1 MKNFFSK
8 DIPESVKELDTDIH
22 QGLSE
27 QEAGKRLENNG
38 HNRLQGAKEKTM
50 LQLFAEQFKDFL
62 VIILIIA
69 AIVSMVVGIMENEG
83 IFDSL
88 VIIAIVIINA
98 IIGVSQETKA
108 SNALKALKEMS
119 SPQAK
124 VIRNGNIL
132 KVPSD
137 ELVTGDVVV
146 LDAGDYIPAD
156 VRLVESFNLKIDESA
171 LTGESVSV
179 EKSCEKVLPEDAP
192 LGDRTNSAYM
202 GTVITYG
209 RGKGIVCATGMD
221 TQMGNIAAMLNESE
235 EETTPLQK
243 KLDSLGK
250 ILGIVCI
257 AVCAMI
263 FILGIIQGDELM
275 EIFMVSVSL
284 AVAAIPEGLTV
295 VVTVILAMG
304 MQRMVKSHA
313 IIKRLSAVETL
324 GSTTVIC
331 SDKTGTLTQ
340 NKMTVVK
347 VFDYEKAYDVTGTG
361 YSKEG
366 SVTAEEGGRLTSNI
380 TELIKGAVLC
390 NDSIYNIEKSQIIGD
405 PTEGAMLVLGEK
417 IGLNKEQLNE
427 EYKRV
432 QEIPFDS
439 NRKLMSTFN
448 EKDGKITIYTKG
460 APDEILKRCTNIYKD
475 GEVSEFTEA
484 DRKKILDA
492 NSGFAKNAL
501 RVLGVAF
508 KTVENL
514 DDFDKQEN
522 SLTYL
527 GLMCMIDPP
536 REEVKPAVNQCKKA
550 GIRVK
555 MITGDH
561 KITASAIAID
571 LGIMSPGEEAL
582 EGAEIQLLSDEEL
595 REKVKTVNV
604 FARVSPEHK
613 VRLVSACKANGDIAA
628 MTGDGVN
635 DAPSLK
641 RADIGV
647 AMGITGT
654 DVSKEAADM
663 ILTDD
668 NFVSIVNA
676 VEEGRTIYNNIRK
689 VVGYLLSCN
698 IGEILLIFLAMLFNL
713 PVPLV
718 PIHLLSINLITDAF
732 PAFALGM
739 EEKEPGIMN
748 QKPRDPNESIIDK
761 KMRVA
766 VGMQSIFLGFG
777 ALAAFYVGHIN
788 YGGIENGETISRTM
802 CFVALILGELFR
814 AYSNRSETR
823 SIFGI
828 KLLSNSFLNKCVLAS
843 FAFLVVV
850 VYVPFLNTIFETVP
864 LNITQLSEAIGFAII
879 PTLGGEIAKIITRK
893 MK

>member
-8 DIPESVKELDTDIH
+8 DILESVKELNTDIH

-27 QEAGKRLENNG
+27 QEAKKRLETNG
-38 HNRLQGAKEKTM
+38 HNKLQGAKEKTM

-83 IFDSL
+83 IFDSI

-124 VIRNGNIL
+124 VIRNGNIV
-132 KVPSD
+132 KTPSD
-137 ELVTGDVVV
+137 ELVTGDVVI

-156 VRLVESFNLKIDESA
+156 VRLIESFNLKIDESA
-171 LTGESVSV
+171 LTGESVPV
-179 EKSCEKVLPEDAP
+179 EKDCDKILQEDSP
-192 LGDRTNSAYM
+192 LGDRVNSAYM
-202 GTVITYG
+202 GTVVTYG
-209 RGKGIVCATGMD
+209 RGKGVVCATGMD

-257 AVCAMI
+257 AVCAAI
-263 FILGIIQGDELM
+263 FVLGIIQGDELM

-313 IIKRLSAVETL
+313 ITKKLSAVETL

-361 YSKEG
+361 YNKEG
-366 SVTAEEGGRLTSNI
+366 SITVEEGGRLTSNI
-380 TELIKGAVLC
+380 NELIRGAVLC
-390 NDSIYNIEKSQIIGD
+390 NDSIYDIEKSQIIGD

-417 IGLNKEQLNE
+417 IGFNKDKLNE

-439 NRKLMSTFN
+439 DRKLMSTFN
-448 EKDGKITIYTKG
+448 EKDGTITVYTKG

-475 GEVSEFTEA
+475 GEVSEITEA

-501 RVLGVAF
+501 RVLGVAC
-508 KTVENL
+508 KPVENL
-514 DDFDKQEN
+514 EGFDKQEN
-522 SLTYL
+522 GLTYL

-536 REEVKPAVNQCKKA
+536 REEVKPAVNECKRA

-561 KITASAIAID
+561 KITASAIATD

-613 VRLVSACKANGDIAA
+613 VRLVSACKANGEIVA

-668 NFVSIVNA
+668 NFVSIVKA

-713 PVPLV
+713 PVPLM

-766 VGMQSIFLGFG
+766 VGMQSVFLGFG
-777 ALAAFYVGHIN
+777 ALAAFYIGHIN
-788 YGGIENGETISRTM
+788 YGSTEAGETISRTM

-823 SIFGI
+823 SIFGM
-828 KLLSNSFLNKCVLAS
+828 KLLSNSFLNKCVIAS
-843 FAFLVVV
+843 FVFLVVV

-864 LNITQLSEAIGFAII
+864 LNLTQLSEAIGFAVI
-879 PTLGGEIAKIITRK
+879 PTLGGEIAKIVTKR

>member
-1 MKNFFSK
+1 MKDYFSK
-8 DIPESVKELDTDIH
+8 DIQESARDLKTDLL
-22 QGLSE
+22 QGLSG
-27 QEAGKRLENNG
+27 QEAKKRLEENG
-38 HNRLQGAKEKTM
+38 HNRLRGAEKRTL

-62 VIILIIA
+62 VIILIVA
-69 AIVSMVVGIMENEG
+69 AIISMVVGIVQGEG

-88 VIIAIVIINA
+88 VIIAIVIVNA
-98 IIGVSQETKA
+98 IIGVNQETKA
-108 SNALKALKEMS
+108 NNALKALKEMS

-124 VIRNGNIL
+124 VIRNGDIVR
-132 KVPSD
+132 VPSD
-137 ELVTGDVVV
+137 ELVTGDVVI

-156 VRLVESFNLKIDESA
+156 IRLAESFNLKIDEAA
-171 LTGESVSV
+171 LTGESVPV
-179 EKSCEKVLPEDAP
+179 EKNCESILPDDAP
-192 LGDRTNSAYM
+192 LGDRINSAFM

-209 RGKGIVCATGMD
+209 RGKGIVSATGME

-250 ILGIVCI
+250 VLGIVCI
-257 AVCAMI
+257 AVCAII
-263 FILGIIQGDELM
+263 FVLGLLQGDELM

-295 VVTVILAMG
+295 VVTVILALG
-304 MQRMVKSHA
+304 MQQMVKSHA
-313 IIKRLSAVETL
+313 IIKKLSAVETL

-347 VFDYEKAYDVTGTG
+347 VFDHEKAYDVTGTG
-361 YSKEG
+361 YSREG
-366 SVTAEEGGRLTSNI
+366 SVTVEEGGRLSSNI

-390 NDSIYNIEKSQIIGD
+390 NDAVYDIEKSQIIGD

-417 IGLNKEQLNE
+417 IGLSKDRLNE
-427 EYKRV
+427 EYRRI

-439 NRKLMSTFN
+439 DRKLMSTFH
-448 EKDGKITIYTKG
+448 EKDGELTIYTKG
-460 APDEILKRCTNIYKD
+460 APDEILKRCTHIYKD
-475 GEVSEFTEA
+475 GVVSEITEA
-484 DRKKILDA
+484 DRRKILEA
-492 NSGFAKNAL
+492 NSSFAKSAL
-501 RVLGVAF
+501 RVLGVAS
-508 KTVENL
+508 KAVETL
-514 DDFDKQEN
+514 DDFDSQEN

-536 REEVKPAVNQCKKA
+536 REEVKPAVEECRKA

-561 KITASAIAID
+561 KITASAIAGD

-613 VRLVSACKANGDIAA
+613 VRLVSACKANGEIVA

-668 NFVSIVNA
+668 NFVSIVHA

-713 PVPLV
+713 PMPLM

-732 PAFALGM
+732 PAFALGL
-739 EEKEPGIMN
+739 EEREPGIMD

-766 VGMQSIFLGFG
+766 VAMQSLFLGIG
-777 ALAAFYVGHIN
+777 ALTAFYIGHIS
-788 YGGIENGETISRTM
+788 YRGVEGGETIARTM

-814 AYSNRSETR
+814 AYSNRSEKR

-828 KLLSNSFLNKCVLAS
+828 RLLSNSFLNKCVIAS

-850 VYVPFLNTIFETVP
+850 VYVPFLNTIFSTAP
-864 LNITQLSEAIGFAII
+864 LTLTQLSEAIGFAVV
-879 PTLGGEIAKIITRK
+879 PTLGGELAKLITKR

>member
-1 MKNFFSK
+1 MNDYFSK
-8 DIPESVKELDTDIH
+8 DIRESVRNLKTDLL
-22 QGLSE
+22 QGLSG
-27 QEAGKRLENNG
+27 QEAQKRLEANG
-38 HNRLQGAKEKTM
+38 HNRLQGAAERT
-50 LQLFAEQFKDFL
+50 LFQLFAEQFKDFL
-62 VIILIIA
+62 VVILIVA
-69 AIVSMVVGIMENEG
+69 AIISMVVGIVQGEG

-88 VIIAIVIINA
+88 VIIAIVIVNA
-98 IIGVSQETKA
+98 IIGVNQETKA
-108 SNALKALKEMS
+108 NNALKALKDMS

-124 VIRNGNIL
+124 VIRNGNIVRL
-132 KVPSD
+132 PSD
-137 ELVTGDVVV
+137 ELVTGDVVI

-156 VRLVESFNLKIDESA
+156 VRLVESFNLKIDEAA
-171 LTGESVSV
+171 LTGESVPV
-179 EKSCEKVLPEDAP
+179 EKNCESILPDDAP
-192 LGDRTNSAYM
+192 LGDRVNSAFM

-209 RGKGIVCATGMD
+209 RGKGIVSATGME
-221 TQMGNIAAMLNESE
+221 TQMGSIAAMLNESE

-250 ILGIVCI
+250 VLGIVCI
-257 AVCAMI
+257 AVCAII
-263 FILGIIQGDELM
+263 FVLGLLQGDELM

-304 MQRMVKSHA
+304 MQQMVKSHA
-313 IIKRLSAVETL
+313 ILKKLSAVETL

-361 YSKEG
+361 YSREG
-366 SVTAEEGGRLTSNI
+366 SVTVEEGGRLSSNI

-390 NDSIYNIEKSQIIGD
+390 NDAVYNIEKSQIIGD
-405 PTEGAMLVLGEK
+405 PTEGALLVLGEK
-417 IGLNKEQLNE
+417 TGLSKDRLNE
-427 EYKRV
+427 EYRRV

-439 NRKLMSTFN
+439 DRKLMSTFH
-448 EKDGKITIYTKG
+448 EKDGELTIYTKG
-460 APDEILKRCTNIYKD
+460 APDEILKRCTHIYKD
-475 GEVSEFTEA
+475 GAVSEIMES
-484 DRKKILDA
+484 DRRKILEA
-492 NSGFAKNAL
+492 NSSFAKSAL
-501 RVLGVAF
+501 RVLGVAG
-508 KTVENL
+508 KAVETL
-514 DDFDKQEN
+514 DGFDGQEN

-527 GLMCMIDPP
+527 GLICMIDPP
-536 REEVKPAVNQCKKA
+536 REEVKPAVDECRKA

-561 KITASAIAID
+561 KITASAIAGD
-571 LGIMSPGEEAL
+571 LGIISPGEEAL
-582 EGAEIQLLSDEEL
+582 EGAEIQLLSEEEL

-613 VRLVSACKANGDIAA
+613 VRLVSACKANGEIVA

-668 NFVSIVNA
+668 NFVSIVHA

-713 PVPLV
+713 PMPLM

-739 EEKEPGIMN
+739 EEREPGIMD

-766 VGMQSIFLGFG
+766 VAMQSLFLGIG
-777 ALAAFYVGHIN
+777 ALTAFYIGHIS
-788 YGGIENGETISRTM
+788 YRGVEGGETIARTM

-814 AYSNRSETR
+814 AYSNRSEKR

-828 KLLSNSFLNKCVLAS
+828 RLLSNSFLNKCVIAS

-850 VYVPFLNTIFETVP
+850 VYVPFLNTIFSTAP
-864 LNITQLSEAIGFAII
+864 LTLTQLSEAVGFAVV
-879 PTLGGEIAKIITRK
+879 PTLGGELAKLITKR

>member
-1 MKNFFSK
+1 MNDYFSK
-8 DIPESVKELDTDIH
+8 DIRESVRKLKTDLL
-22 QGLSE
+22 QGLSG
-27 QEAGKRLENNG
+27 QEAQKRLKENG
-38 HNRLQGAKEKTM
+38 HNRLQGAAERT
-50 LQLFAEQFKDFL
+50 LFQLFAEQFKDFL
-62 VIILIIA
+62 VIILIVA
-69 AIVSMVVGIMENEG
+69 AIISMVVGIVQGEG

-88 VIIAIVIINA
+88 VIIAIVIVNA
-98 IIGVSQETKA
+98 IIGVNQETKA
-108 SNALKALKEMS
+108 NNALKALKEMS

-124 VIRNGNIL
+124 VIRNGSI
-132 KVPSD
+132 VRMTSD
-137 ELVTGDVVV
+137 ELVTGDVVI
-146 LDAGDYIPAD
+146 LDAGDFIPAD
-156 VRLVESFNLKIDESA
+156 VRLVESFNLKIDEAA
-171 LTGESVSV
+171 LTGESVPV
-179 EKSCEKVLPEDAP
+179 EKNCESILPDGAP
-192 LGDRTNSAYM
+192 LGDRVNSAFM

-209 RGKGIVCATGMD
+209 RGKGIVSATGME

-250 ILGIVCI
+250 VLGIVCI
-257 AVCAMI
+257 AVCAII
-263 FILGIIQGDELM
+263 FVLGLLQGDELM

-304 MQRMVKSHA
+304 MQQMVKSHA
-313 IIKRLSAVETL
+313 IIKSLSAVETL

-347 VFDYEKAYDVTGTG
+347 VFDHEKAYDVTGTG
-361 YSKEG
+361 YSREG
-366 SVTAEEGGRLTSNI
+366 SVTVEDGRLSSNI

-390 NDSIYNIEKSQIIGD
+390 NDAVYDIEKSQIIGD

-417 IGLNKEQLNE
+417 VGLSKDRLNE
-427 EYKRV
+427 EYRRV

-439 NRKLMSTFN
+439 DRKLMSTFH
-448 EKDGKITIYTKG
+448 EKDAELTIYTKG
-460 APDEILKRCTNIYKD
+460 APDEILKRCTRIYKD
-475 GEVSEFTEA
+475 GVVSEITEA
-484 DRKKILDA
+484 DRMKILEA
-492 NSGFAKNAL
+492 NSGFAKSAL
-501 RVLGVAF
+501 RVLGVASKAV
-508 KTVENL
+508 KTL
-514 DDFDKQEN
+514 DDFGGQEN

-536 REEVKPAVNQCKKA
+536 REEVKPAVDECRKA

-561 KITASAIAID
+561 KITASAIAGD

-613 VRLVSACKANGDIAA
+613 VRLVSACKANGEIVA

-668 NFVSIVNA
+668 NFVSIVHA

-713 PVPLV
+713 PMPLM

-739 EEKEPGIMN
+739 EEREPGIMN

-766 VGMQSIFLGFG
+766 VAMQSLFLGIG
-777 ALAAFYVGHIN
+777 ALTAFYIGHIS
-788 YGGIENGETISRTM
+788 YRGVEGGETIARTM

-814 AYSNRSETR
+814 AYSNRSEKR

-828 KLLSNSFLNKCVLAS
+828 RLLSNAFLNKCVIAS

-850 VYVPFLNTIFETVP
+850 VYVPFLNTIFSTAP
-864 LNITQLSEAIGFAII
+864 LTLTQLSGAVGFAVV
-879 PTLGGEIAKIITRK
+879 PTLGGELAKLITKR

>member
-1 MKNFFSK
+1 MNDYFSK
-8 DIPESVKELDTDIH
+8 DIRESVRELKTDLH
-22 QGLSE
+22 QGLSG
-27 QEAGKRLENNG
+27 QEAQKRLEENG
-38 HNRLQGAKEKTM
+38 HNRLQGAAERT
-50 LQLFAEQFKDFL
+50 LFQLFAEQFKDFL
-62 VIILIIA
+62 VIILIVA
-69 AIVSMVVGIMENEG
+69 AIISMVVGIVQGEG

-88 VIIAIVIINA
+88 VIIAIVIVNA
-98 IIGVSQETKA
+98 IIGVNQETKA
-108 SNALKALKEMS
+108 NNALKALKEMS

-124 VIRNGNIL
+124 VIRNGDIVRL
-132 KVPSD
+132 PSD
-137 ELVTGDVVV
+137 ELVTGDVVI

-156 VRLVESFNLKIDESA
+156 VRLSESFNLKIDEAA
-171 LTGESVSV
+171 LTGESVPV
-179 EKSCEKVLPEDAP
+179 EKNSESILPDDAP
-192 LGDRTNSAYM
+192 LGDRVNSAFM

-209 RGKGIVCATGMD
+209 RGKGIVSATGME
-221 TQMGNIAAMLNESE
+221 TQMGNIAAMLNESK

-250 ILGIVCI
+250 VLGIVCI
-257 AVCAMI
+257 AVCAII
-263 FILGIIQGDELM
+263 FVLGLLQGDELM

-304 MQRMVKSHA
+304 MQQMVKSHA

-347 VFDYEKAYDVTGTG
+347 VFDHEKAYDVTGTG
-361 YSKEG
+361 YSREG
-366 SVTAEEGGRLTSNI
+366 SVTVEEGSRLSSNI

-390 NDSIYNIEKSQIIGD
+390 NDAVYDIEKSQIIGD

-417 IGLNKEQLNE
+417 IGLSKDRLNE
-427 EYKRV
+427 EYRRV

-439 NRKLMSTFN
+439 DRKLMSTFH
-448 EKDGKITIYTKG
+448 EKDGGLTIYTKG
-460 APDEILKRCTNIYKD
+460 APDEILKRCTRIYKD
-475 GEVSEFTEA
+475 GAVSEITEA
-484 DRKKILDA
+484 DRRKILEA
-492 NSGFAKNAL
+492 NLIFAKSAL
-501 RVLGVAF
+501 RVLGVAS
-508 KTVENL
+508 KAVDTL
-514 DDFDKQEN
+514 DDFGSQEN

-536 REEVKPAVNQCKKA
+536 REEVKPAVDECRKA

-561 KITASAIAID
+561 KITASAIAGD

-582 EGAEIQLLSDEEL
+582 EGAEIQLLTDEEL
-595 REKVKTVNV
+595 RERVKTVNV

-613 VRLVSACKANGDIAA
+613 VRLVAACKANGEIVA

-668 NFVSIVNA
+668 NFVSIVHA

-713 PVPLV
+713 PMPLM

-739 EEKEPGIMN
+739 EEREPGIMD

-766 VGMQSIFLGFG
+766 VAMQSLFLGIG
-777 ALAAFYVGHIN
+777 ALAAFYIGHIS
-788 YGGIENGETISRTM
+788 YRGVEGGETIARTM

-814 AYSNRSETR
+814 AYSNRSEKR

-828 KLLSNSFLNKCVLAS
+828 RLLSNSFLNKCVIAS

-850 VYVPFLNTIFETVP
+850 VYVPFLNTIFSTAP
-864 LNITQLSEAIGFAII
+864 LTLTQLSESIGFAVV
-879 PTLGGEIAKIITRK
+879 PTLGGELAKLITK
-893 MK
+893 GMK